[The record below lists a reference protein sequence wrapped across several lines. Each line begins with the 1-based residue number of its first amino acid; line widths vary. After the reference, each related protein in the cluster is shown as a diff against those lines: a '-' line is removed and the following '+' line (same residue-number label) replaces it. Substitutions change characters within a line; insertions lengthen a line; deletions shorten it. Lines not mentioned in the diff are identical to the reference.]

1 MARAAVLVPC
11 QSDCAEVLPED
22 VSADE
27 VLQGPLLS
35 AKLNDC
41 RSLHWSAASSNFQ
54 VNEIATAAV
63 GFMIHGDVLMTQNTG
78 TGSDLLSEVQ
88 ASLKQLSAFN
98 MTAHADSSH
107 AGLQRRQPASSAAH
121 ASSPA
126 VTDTA
131 SMLPQHQMQSA
142 LRHRRHAMGTEQ
154 APSSTVV
161 CVPLSQVEETP
172 SDFGLFHAP
181 DLPGLKQAKAAT
193 EQAAQ
198 SPCLI
203 DIWGSMQSEL
213 LGNVLRQ
220 MQWTSREAIALTG
233 VCHSWRRV
241 ITSDQHF
248 LKGIAVS
255 VNPKAPLRGNQPL
268 CECCRGMSVMVQ
280 QARHRQL
287 PLPRVVDKAAH
298 AGNLSACVC
307 VAQILDTR
315 GDTSAALKLWS
326 KAGKLGHP
334 EAQFRLGRACYE
346 GVGVAADA
354 QDALLWL
361 GRATKT
367 LLAEDINVESISNVS
382 TASLLARRSQL
393 HLDRRQGFPCNRRVN
408 FQTDSS
414 MPEEQVLA
422 KAALL
427 LGFLHLD
434 GEATKF
440 DAAEAL
446 KWFKVALLNDCAE
459 AERIIGTLFNTG
471 QYG

>member
-1 MARAAVLVPC
+1 MAHVAVLVPC
-11 QSDCAEVLPED
+11 QSGCAEVLPED

-78 TGSDLLSEVQ
+78 TGSDLLSEACRD
-88 ASLKQLSAFN
+88 ASLQAQLL
-98 MTAHADSSH
+98 MQAHLLRQT
-107 AGLQRRQPASSAAH
+107 LQACCHSIK
-121 ASSPA
+121 
-126 VTDTA
+126 
-131 SMLPQHQMQSA
+131 
-142 LRHRRHAMGTEQ
+142 
-154 APSSTVV
+154 
-161 CVPLSQVEETP
+161 C
-172 SDFGLFHAP
+172 
-181 DLPGLKQAKAAT
+181 K
-193 EQAAQ
+193 
-198 SPCLI
+198 
-203 DIWGSMQSEL
+203 SEL

-248 LKGIAVS
+248 LKGVAVN

-307 VAQILDTR
+307 VAQIQDAR
-315 GDTSAALKLWS
+315 GDTAAALKLWG

-382 TASLLARRSQL
+382 TASLLARRTQL
-393 HLDRRQGFPCNRRVN
+393 HLDRRQ
-408 FQTDSS
+408 
-414 MPEEQVLA
+414 
-422 KAALL
+422 
-427 LGFLHLD
+427 
-434 GEATKF
+434 
-440 DAAEAL
+440 AEAL